1 MAKVLVL
8 RDNLVISYK
17 ALVAKIRQKASKEID
32 RLPDALLR
40 KFASAW
46 HAWELPGPKRGP
58 KCGPRCVQPADA
70 CGR

>member
-1 MAKVLVL
+1 ML

-46 HAWELPGPKRGP
+46 HAWELPGFA
-58 KCGPRCVQPADA
+58 CVIM
-70 CGR
+70 CVWVMLVSCL